1 MNKENTKLFTRAC
14 ILLSISWLVVGACV
28 LYGLYLTNNPKCLFG
43 LIIPLFLGRP
53 SLSTSSKEEEE
64 EE

>member
-14 ILLSISWLVVGACV
+14 ILLSMAWIVVGGAV
-28 LYGLYLTNNPKCLFG
+28 VYGLYLTNNPKCLFG

-53 SLSTSSKEEEE
+53 TLSFSSEDEEE
-64 EE
+64 

>member
-28 LYGLYLTNNPKCLFG
+28 LYGLYLTNNPKCLWG
-43 LIIPLFLGRP
+43 LAIPLFLGRP
-53 SLSTSSKEEEE
+53 TLSFSSEDEEE
-64 EE
+64 

>member
-14 ILLSISWLVVGACV
+14 ILLSISWLVAGACV
-28 LYGLYLTNNPKCLFG
+28 LYGLYLTKNPKCLFG

-53 SLSTSSKEEEE
+53 TLSFSSEDEEE
-64 EE
+64 

>member
-14 ILLSISWLVVGACV
+14 ILLSIAWIVVGACV
-28 LYGLYLTNNPKCLFG
+28 LYGLYLTNNPKCLWG
-43 LIIPLFLGRP
+43 LATPLFLGRP
-53 SLSTSSKEEEE
+53 TLSFSSEEEDE